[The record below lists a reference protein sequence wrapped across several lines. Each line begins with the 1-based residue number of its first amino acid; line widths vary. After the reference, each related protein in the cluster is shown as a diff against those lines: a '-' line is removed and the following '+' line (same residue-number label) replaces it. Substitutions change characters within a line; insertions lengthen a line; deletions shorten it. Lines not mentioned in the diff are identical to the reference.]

1 MFKID
6 NIAKR
11 ESTNGFNGLRYAP
24 NVEQITKR
32 ESVAVPN
39 PTFGKNVFKTM
50 DKDTAKQF
58 SDESVEF
65 GKFIDHKKHLAG
77 ERNVDGYE
85 DEGVLRFDPVKDY
98 TENEV
103 GYGTY
108 ENGKFQGGMSGET
121 RVSGNSKNRPSFAVS
136 MEQQNPFHTQISNK
150 IKLR

>member
-24 NVEQITKR
+24 NIEQMTKQ

-39 PTFGKNVFKTM
+39 PTFGKGVFKTM

-58 SDESVEF
+58 TDESVEF
-65 GKFIDHKKHLAG
+65 GKFIDHKRHLAG
-77 ERNVDGYE
+77 ERNVEGYE
-85 DEGVLRFDPVKDY
+85 DEAVLKFDPVKEY
-98 TENEV
+98 TANES
-103 GYGTY
+103 GYSTY
-108 ENGKFQGGMSGET
+108 DSGKFQGGMSGES
-121 RVSGNSKNRPSFAVS
+121 RLKGGEHRPSFAVS

-150 IKLR
+150 IKIR